1 MPALYRRLQFPLS
14 LVHMHRVRLPL
25 LSRRPHV
32 FNDTSANDQP
42 QRIYSTI
49 SSALQR
55 RRSPGTPGSAARSV
69 FPPSTFYPA
78 ITAWD
83 LPSGTFPP
91 PRRTCRADGRP
102 AGRHG
107 PGPQVAARLS
117 GCRDKVTAALD
128 SCLTIH
134 TIIVFCRRYTV
145 CSQAELGGGPG
156 YVACTQAEDVA
167 CSSCDGPFTQ
177 PRDRVREGGPSMRSP
192 ALHRITA
199 ITRRVSW

>member
-1 MPALYRRLQFPLS
+1 MFSTIRAPTTNRNVFIPRFQARYSGAGHPALL
-14 LVHMHRVRLPL
+14 
-25 LSRRPHV
+25 
-32 FNDTSANDQP
+32 
-42 QRIYSTI
+42 
-49 SSALQR
+49 ALQR
-55 RRSPGTPGSAARSV
+55 GAFSRRARFTRLSPR
-69 FPPSTFYPA
+69 
-78 ITAWD
+78 
-83 LPSGTFPP
+83 GTFAPGP
-91 PRRTCRADGRP
+91 SLRRGEPAVLMARP

-107 PGPQVAARLS
+107 AGPQVAARLS

-177 PRDRVREGGPSMRSP
+177 PRDRVRERGPSMRSP